1 MKKITVL
8 LLLSIMLTSCQQ
20 KVKIAIF
27 NDTDLVRNN
36 EMVEFCLCNI
46 KDKLGL
52 KEGDKVIIL
61 DANNKQVPYQLLANK
76 LTVIFPVS
84 LNAKDSAVYTFLIGQ
99 PDSIKPKTFARQVPE
114 RKDDFTWEND
124 RIAFRMFGPAL
135 AAEKP
140 SNGVDVWLKRTEN
153 LIINKFYKNDLEGI
167 QSYHVDNGEGIDC
180 YKVANTL
187 GAGGIAP
194 YVDTTLFVGGHYN
207 NYSII
212 ENGPLR
218 SVFKLSYDTLKV
230 GSDYIKQTLYIT
242 IDAGTQLNKAKV
254 IYSGSI
260 DINQLAAGIF
270 IHDSQGTTFT
280 DINKGIAAYAENA
293 VSDAGVPAGRSY
305 VGIIIPSKTD
315 SIFSKTDHLL
325 AVSPYQLHKPF
336 VYYFGAG
343 WSKWGFATDND
354 WFNYLQET
362 SIKIKHPLKIK
373 ILTN

>member
-8 LLLSIMLTSCQQ
+8 LLLSIVFTSCQQ

-52 KEGDKVIIL
+52 KEGDKVLIL
-61 DANNKQVPYQLLANK
+61 DADNKQVPYQLLADK
-76 LTVIFPVS
+76 LTVVFPVS
-84 LNAKDSAVYTFLIGQ
+84 VNAKDSAVYTFLIGQ

-124 RIAFRMFGPAL
+124 RIAFRMYGPAL
-135 AAEKP
+135 AAENP

-167 QSYHVDNGEGIDC
+167 QSYHVDNGEGLDC
-180 YKVANTL
+180 YKVAHTL

-218 SVFKLSYDTLKV
+218 TVFKLSYDTLKI
-230 GSDYIKQTLYIT
+230 GSDYIEQILYIT

-270 IHDSQGTTFT
+270 LHDASGVSYS
-280 DINKGIAAYAENA
+280 DLNKGIAAYAENA

-315 SIFSKTDHLL
+315 SIITKTNHIL
-325 AVSPYQLHKPF
+325 AVSPYQLNKPF

-343 WSKWGFATDND
+343 WSKWGFATDDD
-354 WFNYLQET
+354 WFKYMQET
-362 SIKIKHPLKIK
+362 SIKIKHPLTIK